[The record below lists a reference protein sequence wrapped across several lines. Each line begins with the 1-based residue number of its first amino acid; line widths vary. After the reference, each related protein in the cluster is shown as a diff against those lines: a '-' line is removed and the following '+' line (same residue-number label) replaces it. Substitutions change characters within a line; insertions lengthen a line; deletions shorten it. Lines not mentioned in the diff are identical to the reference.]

1 MKKFKSFIALMMI
14 ACIVF
19 TSAEYASA
27 EAKDKLTVITEEN
40 NVENFLINKEANR
53 DIVIKPKEPELAFMF
68 KNIFAAQ
75 SSGIGTQVVIGPDS
89 RNMITDTYKYPYT
102 AIARLTMTYEG
113 VSGVAYGTGFLVGG
127 NVLATAGHCLIDVD
141 RNGVK
146 HKLTSLKVEF
156 GYSYSRG
163 TAYLTLNGWDALIY
177 YGDYQTP
184 NPATDYGFVILKQN
198 VATTVGQF
206 GIQTSVSNNQ
216 SVFITG
222 YPGDKDSQCRKMYI
236 GEGNVTEVNVDYIKH
251 NVDTYSGQSGSPVY
265 SMGTD
270 GPYATAI
277 HYGGN
282 SYYNYNL
289 ARRLESG
296 LVQWLFDNNFL

>member
-40 NVENFLINKEANR
+40 NVENFLIN
-53 DIVIKPKEPELAFMF
+53 IVIKPREPELAFMF

-113 VSGVAYGTGFLVGG
+113 ISGVAYGTGFLVGG

-141 RNGVK
+141 SNGVK

-156 GYSYSRG
+156 GYSY
-163 TAYLTLNGWDALIY
+163 T
-177 YGDYQTP
+177 
-184 NPATDYGFVILKQN
+184 
-198 VATTVGQF
+198 
-206 GIQTSVSNNQ
+206 
-216 SVFITG
+216 
-222 YPGDKDSQCRKMYI
+222 
-236 GEGNVTEVNVDYIKH
+236 
-251 NVDTYSGQSGSPVY
+251 
-265 SMGTD
+265 
-270 GPYATAI
+270 
-277 HYGGN
+277 
-282 SYYNYNL
+282 
-289 ARRLESG
+289 
-296 LVQWLFDNNFL
+296 